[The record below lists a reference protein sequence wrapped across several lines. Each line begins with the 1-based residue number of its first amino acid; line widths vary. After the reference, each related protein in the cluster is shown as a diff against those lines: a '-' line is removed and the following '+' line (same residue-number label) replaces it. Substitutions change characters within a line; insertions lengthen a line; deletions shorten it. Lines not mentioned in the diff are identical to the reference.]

1 VYTAEILDAAL
12 RLAENAGY
20 QVRHEWLGGNGG
32 GGCELK
38 GRKLLFVDL
47 ALSPAEQLDRV
58 LDALRRD
65 PSLRDIAVP
74 DQLCDTLR
82 RRKSA

>member
-1 VYTAEILDAAL
+1 MYTAEILDAAL

-74 DQLCDTLR
+74 DPLSDTLR

>member
-1 VYTAEILDAAL
+1 MYTAEILDAAL

-74 DQLCDTLR
+74 DPLCDTLR

>member
-1 VYTAEILDAAL
+1 MYTAEILDAAL
-12 RLAENAGY
+12 QLAEEAGY
-20 QVRHEWLGGNGG
+20 LIRHEWLGGSGG

-65 PSLRDIAVP
+65 PSLRDAATSSP
-74 DQLCDTLR
+74 LCDTLR
-82 RRKSA
+82 QRKSA